1 VDTAGTAGVVG
12 VTGVVGS
19 TGASGGAWRGV
30 LKSHMMKNTS
40 TTMPNDAAADKI
52 DVVRLPLRLAAA
64 RLYRMLLLLL
74 PLTLLLS
81 SCFTGNTALR
91 VVAMMDR

>member
-1 VDTAGTAGVVG
+1 MLQLD
-12 VTGVVGS
+12 S
-19 TGASGGAWRGV
+19 LDLR
-30 LKSHMMKNTS
+30 
-40 TTMPNDAAADKI
+40 
-52 DVVRLPLRLAAA
+52 RLRAFHLVAKHGNLRLAAA

-91 VVAMMDR
+91 VVAMMDAVSAQQVRQYGSPNFERG

>member
-1 VDTAGTAGVVG
+1 
-12 VTGVVGS
+12 
-19 TGASGGAWRGV
+19 
-30 LKSHMMKNTS
+30 MMKNTS

-91 VVAMMDR
+91 VVAMMDAVSCAMRVRRRWRLKGLVIKVTAR